1 MTYAPAG
8 AGAET
13 FRAWNARRGDSRRV
27 GGCLQRVPEEDSPIG
42 RAPADERT
50 PPASHRAARCMPE
63 APAPIPGAAM
73 RGPLELAHR
82 AFLPPLKAGR
92 RNATMGASFL
102 GRGIMDG
109 GNTYTKGLYTAKAH
123 TRKTD
128 NGRFQGYVILSRDE
142 GGAPENTL
150 YEVEATS
157 ANEAEAFDEAKALA
171 HRILGDLEL

>member
-1 MTYAPAG
+1 
-8 AGAET
+8 
-13 FRAWNARRGDSRRV
+13 
-27 GGCLQRVPEEDSPIG
+27 
-42 RAPADERT
+42 
-50 PPASHRAARCMPE
+50 MPE

-123 TRKTD
+123 TRQD
-128 NGRFQGYVILSRDE
+128 G
-142 GGAPENTL
+142 
-150 YEVEATS
+150 
-157 ANEAEAFDEAKALA
+157 
-171 HRILGDLEL
+171 